1 MGIGKKPEAEKPLEM
16 SEAIYDSSGS
26 FTVEAPRQ
34 RGLLGDRSL
43 TEPGLAVL
51 WLVQAAVAAGAS
63 EVRFRLRSH
72 QLDLAIRPALTP
84 PSALWQRLLAS
95 WGEPQ
100 SWQRGDLQL
109 FRWPRRVPK
118 LQLQRECEFL
128 RQRARFCPI
137 PVKLQGYI
145 VQPHLYGY
153 QPQGSRAGVPRN
165 YHLAEVYQKRL
176 GPGVSLFRSQG
187 STAWKSREEGTSDL
201 RWWMPWRVAGQVARL
216 RPARGIRA
224 GAVALLLVQ
233 PGQPSSVV
241 AVSQGVIVGQQELDW
256 PELPGLQLVL
266 DVSDLPLDLSNLQL
280 VQGEAW
286 KQRLQ
291 EQRQWLGQWVAENH
305 HRWDLRH
312 RRHSVMAEQNQKE
325 ITAWLSVWGASLIS
339 GAGIYL
345 PLPLLALPWIV
356 WHHSSRR
363 SLAQLWQ
370 RRLRE
375 LSQPT
380 ASMTR

>member
-1 MGIGKKPEAEKPLEM
+1 M
-16 SEAIYDSSGS
+16 SDAIYDSSGS
-26 FTVEAPRQ
+26 FTLQPLRQ
-34 RGLLGDRSL
+34 RRLLGDRSL
-43 TEPGLAVL
+43 TEPALAVL
-51 WLVQAAVAAGAS
+51 WLIQAAVTAGAS
-63 EVRFRLRSH
+63 EVRLRLRP
-72 QLDLAIRPALTP
+72 QLLDLAIRRVANLQSP
-84 PSALWQRLLAS
+84 LWQRIEAS
-95 WGEPQ
+95 WGQ
-100 SWQRGDLQL
+100 AQTSVRGELQL
-109 FRWPRRVPK
+109 FRWSRRVPK
-118 LQLQRECEFL
+118 LQVQREYELL

-165 YHLAEVYQKRL
+165 YHLAEVYQKLR

-187 STAWKSREEGTSDL
+187 STAWKSREEGTLEL

-216 RPARGIRA
+216 RAARGIRA

-233 PGQPSSVV
+233 PGQRSSVV
-241 AVSQGVIVGQQELDW
+241 AVSQGITVSQQELGW

-286 KQRLQ
+286 QQRLQ

-312 RRHSVMAEQNQKE
+312 RMHSVTAEQNQKE
-325 ITAWLSVWGASLIS
+325 ITAWLSIWGASLIS
-339 GAGIYL
+339 GAGMYL

-356 WHHSSRR
+356 WHHRSRR

-375 LSQPT
+375 LSQPA
-380 ASMTR
+380 ASITR